1 MILVTGG
8 SGLVGSHLISYLLKQ
23 GKHVRALHRNQTP
36 SLTNEKLEW
45 IKGDILDI
53 IDLETALQGITH
65 VYHCA
70 AIVSFN
76 PKEKQQLFH
85 TNIEGTANVVNA
97 CIEAG
102 VEKLVYVSSVA
113 ALGRFNESETVTETM
128 KWSENNESSVYGK
141 TKFLAE
147 MEVWRGI
154 GEGLNTVIVN
164 PTIILGAG
172 DWNKGSTGIFK
183 TAYDEFPW
191 FTNGVSG
198 FVDVLDV
205 VKALTLL
212 MDSNISGER
221 FILNGANIAY
231 KEVFTKIALNFGK
244 KPPYKEVTKFIASLV
259 WRIEAIK
266 GIISNKKP
274 LLTKETAYTA
284 QTKVIYNNTKLLKKL
299 PEFTYTSI
307 DSTLNRICKEI
318 IQKYEL

>member
-23 GKHVRALHRNQTP
+23 GKHVRALYRNQPP
-36 SLTNEKLEW
+36 SLINKNLEW
-45 IKGDILDI
+45 IQGDILDVT
-53 IDLETALQGITH
+53 DLEIALQGITH

-97 CIEAG
+97 CIETG

-113 ALGRFNESETVTETM
+113 ALGRFNEAETVTETM

-183 TAYDEFPW
+183 TAYEEFPW

-198 FVDVLDV
+198 FVDVEDV
-205 VKALTLL
+205 VKVLVLL
-212 MDSNISGER
+212 MESNISGER
-221 FILNGANIAY
+221 FILNGANIPY
-231 KEVFTKIALNFGK
+231 KDIFTKIALNFGK
-244 KPPYKEVTKFIASLV
+244 KPPNKEVSKTLASLV

-266 GIISNKKP
+266 GMITNKKP

-284 QTKVIYNNTKLLKKL
+284 QTKVNYNNTKLLKVL

-307 DSTLNRICKEI
+307 DTTLNRICKEI